1 MKFVAA
7 HVTATS
13 STTQSQFQ
21 DVRVLKHTHITR
33 DDMSA
38 KVAQFLSSAA
48 SMSAVDKVKM
58 GTLAETLSTALPT
71 ATLTTSHRQPLAS
84 SQ

>member
-1 MKFVAA
+1 
-7 HVTATS
+7 
-13 STTQSQFQ
+13 
-21 DVRVLKHTHITR
+21 
-33 DDMSA
+33 
-38 KVAQFLSSAA
+38 
-48 SMSAVDKVKM
+48 MSAVDKVKM